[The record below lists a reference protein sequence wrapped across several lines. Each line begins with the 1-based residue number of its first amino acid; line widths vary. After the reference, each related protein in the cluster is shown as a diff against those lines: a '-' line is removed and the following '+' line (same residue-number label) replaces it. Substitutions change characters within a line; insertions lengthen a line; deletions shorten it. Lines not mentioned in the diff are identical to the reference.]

1 MERLRK
7 TYDDA
12 RSARGAE
19 FRGTVERWLLSSAE
33 LLVLNRMAWG
43 AGRKDWYLIRSL
55 SDLDT
60 VVVRAAPSDCLTVF
74 AGQHLPN
81 RGRAGNDLL
90 RTALE
95 VVADNEESVFGEIVR
110 GEPELK
116 DAFAAV
122 PGDEEWVQE
131 WIGDRLGR
139 RIAFGAYPPVLSL
152 DPNVAIDGIVPATD
166 GSITIAAY

>member
-1 MERLRK
+1 
-7 TYDDA
+7 
-12 RSARGAE
+12 
-19 FRGTVERWLLSSAE
+19 
-33 LLVLNRMAWG
+33 MAWG
-43 AGRKDWYLIRSL
+43 AGRKDWYLIRSI

-60 VVVRAAPSDCLTVF
+60 VVARAAPSDCLTVF
-74 AGQHLPN
+74 AGRHLPN

-95 VVADNEESVFGEIVR
+95 VVAGNEESVFGEIVR
-110 GEPELK
+110 GEPALK

-122 PGDEEWVQE
+122 HGDEERVQE

-139 RIAFGAYPPVLSL
+139 RIAFGTYPPFLSP

-166 GSITIAAY
+166 GSITVAAY